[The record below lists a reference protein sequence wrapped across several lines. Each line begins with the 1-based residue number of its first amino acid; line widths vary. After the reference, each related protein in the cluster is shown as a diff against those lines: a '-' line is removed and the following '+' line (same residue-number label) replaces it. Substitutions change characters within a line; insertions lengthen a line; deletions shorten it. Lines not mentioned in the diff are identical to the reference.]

1 MTTFD
6 RREKAYE
13 NKFVH
18 DEELKFK
25 ATVRRNRWLGLW
37 AAAKLGKKGPE
48 ADEYSSEIVAAEIDG
63 NDAVFKKLR
72 ADFDAAG
79 IKLSDHQIRREMD
92 ELFARASQD
101 VMTVVIGA
109 KAQIR

>member
-6 RREKAYE
+6 DREKAYE
-13 NKFVH
+13 NKLVH

-37 AAAKLGKKGPE
+37 AAAKLGKSAAA
-48 ADEYSSEIVAAEIDG
+48 ADDYAAEIIAAEIDG
-63 NDAVFKKLR
+63 NDAVFRKLR

-92 ELFARASQD
+92 ELFARANQE

-109 KAQIR
+109 KAQRR

>member
-6 RREKAYE
+6 DREKAYE
-13 NKFVH
+13 NKLVH

-37 AAAKLGKKGPE
+37 AAAKLGKSGVA
-48 ADEYSSEIVAAEIDG
+48 ADDYAAEIIAAEIDG

-72 ADFDAAG
+72 ADFNAADV
-79 IKLSDHQIRREMD
+79 KLSDHQIRREMD
-92 ELFARASQD
+92 ELFARASQE
-101 VMTVVIGA
+101 VLTVVISA
-109 KAQIR
+109 KA

>member
-6 RREKAYE
+6 DREKAYE
-13 NKFVH
+13 NKLVH

-25 ATVRRNRWLGLW
+25 ATVRRNRSLGLW
-37 AAAKLGKKGPE
+37 AAAKLGKSGAA
-48 ADEYSSEIVAAEIDG
+48 ADDYAAQIIAAEIDG

-79 IKLSDHQIRREMD
+79 VRLSDHQIRREMD
-92 ELFARASQD
+92 ELFARASQE
-101 VMTVVIGA
+101 VMTVVLRS
-109 KAQIR
+109 KA